1 MDGIYKHYIIDMSSN
16 NNFVQNPTMQGDGNN
31 VRGIEIELI
40 SNGVQYVVDAENTIV
55 SIAGSKPDTKQILNE
70 CKVTDEGYILVDVT
84 SQMSAV
90 KGRGDYCIVLMDK
103 NTNSQLKSFPFYILT
118 TSAPFNI
125 SEIISSDEFQ
135 LLTKYVTNAE
145 TASIDAQKQIEIMK
159 ELEVE
164 ISTNEESRVSAE
176 TTREETFNV
185 LMETANEEVE
195 RLKQE
200 NDTASASAELAK
212 QYEESAKNSA
222 QTATEQATIAST
234 SASSASTSEQNAKT
248 SEDNAKAS
256 ETSAS
261 ESAISAKENAETA
274 TTMATSAS
282 KSATNASTSE
292 QNASASATKASES
305 ATIATEKATEASTYS
320 NLSKSYAVGTDGEIR
335 ENDAVDNAKY
345 YYEQT
350 KGISTGLQ
358 GGLIPMG
365 TITFSQLESQTK
377 QSGYMYNISDSFVT
391 TDIFKDGSGYNYPS
405 GTNVYYT
412 ADGFWDCLAG
422 TMVTSVNGEIGDISF
437 TVEMLADA
445 EPTTQNDG
453 DYWLLDY

>member
-1 MDGIYKHYIIDMSSN
+1 MTNNIINPLEITLDFYNNETKFIRAKQYDKKSRFVLIHCTERGVPVLLDNTKMQCKFKMFTPDNRAIYNDAVILD
-16 NNFVQNPTMQGDGNN
+16 DGN
-31 VRGIEIELI
+31 
-40 SNGVQYVVDAENTIV
+40 
-55 SIAGSKPDTKQILNE
+55 
-70 CKVTDEGYILVDVT
+70 ILVELTESCLVF
-84 SQMSAV
+84 AG
-90 KGRGDYCIVLMDK
+90 KGRFELDVIYFIDEDDVENSGRLLSTMNCDVIIEKSVYSNDK
-103 NTNSQLKSFPFYILT
+103 
-118 TSAPFNI
+118 
-125 SEIISSDEFQ
+125 IIASDEFNA
-135 LLTKYVTNAE
+135 LTKILTEEQSRHDSLEKLEKEITLAEEVRNANENNRIESENNRNIAE
-145 TASIDAQKQIEIMK
+145 TS
-159 ELEVE
+159 
-164 ISTNEESRVSAE
+164 
-176 TTREETFNV
+176 REETFNV

-305 ATIATEKATEASTYS
+305 ATTATEKATEASTYS

-377 QSGYMYNISDSFVT
+377 QSGYMYNIRF
-391 TDIFKDGSGYNYPS
+391 
-405 GTNVYYT
+405 
-412 ADGFWDCLAG
+412 
-422 TMVTSVNGEIGDISF
+422 
-437 TVEMLADA
+437 
-445 EPTTQNDG
+445 
-453 DYWLLDY
+453 